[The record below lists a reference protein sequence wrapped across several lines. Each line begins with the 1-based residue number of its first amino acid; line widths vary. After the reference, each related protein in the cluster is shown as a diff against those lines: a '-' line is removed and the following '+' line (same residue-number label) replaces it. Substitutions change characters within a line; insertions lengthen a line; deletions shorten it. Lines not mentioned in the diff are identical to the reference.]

1 MDPRFGETETAAA
14 FKITSSLQFN
24 FILLKLKYLWK
35 WMGEF
40 EIGRCNFFADL
51 ILTFN
56 SGVCFQNGLLLLI
69 NWNHLKYFASAK
81 ISVLSC

>member
-1 MDPRFGETETAAA
+1 
-14 FKITSSLQFN
+14 
-24 FILLKLKYLWK
+24 
-35 WMGEF
+35 MGEF

>member
-1 MDPRFGETETAAA
+1 
-14 FKITSSLQFN
+14 
-24 FILLKLKYLWK
+24 
-35 WMGEF
+35 MGEF

-69 NWNHLKYFASAK
+69 NYIISFIEFILPVEVCKNISLELLKVKNAN
-81 ISVLSC
+81 